1 MIVGGIDSEGLEKND
16 HDLPLKVPLL
26 YSFPSVPLVLLL
38 LGLGLSSDTL
48 VWVLV
53 DAGRS
58 TWAFFPLLCSVGA
71 ADSYEAC
78 RTEAVANLSYL

>member
-1 MIVGGIDSEGLEKND
+1 
-16 HDLPLKVPLL
+16 
-26 YSFPSVPLVLLL
+26 
-38 LGLGLSSDTL
+38 
-48 VWVLV
+48 V

>member
-1 MIVGGIDSEGLEKND
+1 MIVGGIDSDGFEKND
-16 HDLPLKVPLL
+16 HDFPLKVPLL

-38 LGLGLSSDTL
+38 LSSDTL